1 MGAELTKKTGIPNID
16 RANTQ
21 SIIIFSAIHFARTEN
36 PDINLTETVARVIK
50 AFGLNI
56 SVQAA
61 ERRYYFTLNTFLG
74 NEPDEQ

>member
-61 ERRYYFTLNTFLG
+61 ELRYYLTRDRFLG
-74 NEPDEQ
+74 NEAGER